1 MQQTQEAVKIAFYQI
16 VIPFIVILGT
26 ISLTMIMTVTIDA
39 ILVPDAAIQRL
50 KDKIPTENNP
60 NKESLLQ
67 LINHKKF
74 KKLPIN
80 LQNAI
85 NEKLKCSSYKAIP
98 IEATMT
104 TAQLFDINSP
114 LWTANIKIEL
124 IAECYEL
131 QQLINSLL
139 AKQNNTN
146 HINLGQ
152 YIQEYVID
160 RQQGMSQLRA
170 QEKQLDRIENKN
182 YAIQPSTAIN

>member
-1 MQQTQEAVKIAFYQI
+1 MQQTQEAVEIAFDQI
-16 VIPFIVILGT
+16 VIPFITILST
-26 ISLTMIMTVTIDA
+26 ISLTMIITLAIDS
-39 ILVPDAAIQRL
+39 IITPNSAIQRL

-60 NKESLLQ
+60 NKESLLR

-170 QEKQLDRIENKN
+170 QEKQLDKIEDKN

>member
-1 MQQTQEAVKIAFYQI
+1 MQQTQEAIEIAFFQI
-16 VIPFIVILGT
+16 FTPVMAIIGVL
-26 ISLTMIMTVTIDA
+26 SLIIITTLTIDA

-50 KDKIPTENNP
+50 KDKIPTEDNP
-60 NKESLLQ
+60 SKESLLCI
-67 LINHKKF
+67 INHKKF
-74 KKLPIN
+74 KKLSIN
-80 LQNAI
+80 LQKAI
-85 NEKLKCSSYKAIP
+85 KEKLKCYSQNPTP
-98 IEATMT
+98 IESTMT
-104 TAQLFDINSP
+104 AAQLFDSNSP

-131 QQLINSLL
+131 QRLINSLL
-139 AKQNNTN
+139 TNQNNTN

-170 QEKQLDRIENKN
+170 QKKQLDKIEDKN

>member
-1 MQQTQEAVKIAFYQI
+1 MQQTQEAVELTFFQIFIPIIAI
-16 VIPFIVILGT
+16 VGILSLIIIMT
-26 ISLTMIMTVTIDA
+26 LTMDA
-39 ILVPDAAIQRL
+39 IITEDYAIQQL
-50 KDKIPTENNP
+50 KNNIPTENKP
-60 NKESLLQ
+60 TKESLLY
-67 LINHKKF
+67 IVNHKKF
-74 KKLPIN
+74 KKLSTN
-80 LQNAI
+80 LQNAVR
-85 NEKLKCSSYKAIP
+85 EKLKCYTYNRAP

-104 TAQLFDINSP
+104 VAQLFNSNSP

-131 QQLINSLL
+131 QRLINSLL
-139 AKQNNTN
+139 TKQNNTN

-170 QEKQLDRIENKN
+170 QKKQLDKLEDKN

>member
-1 MQQTQEAVKIAFYQI
+1 MQQTQEAVEIAFDQI
-16 VIPFIVILGT
+16 VIPFIAILST
-26 ISLTMIMTVTIDA
+26 ISLTMIITLAIDS
-39 ILVPDAAIQRL
+39 IITPNFAIQRL

-60 NKESLLQ
+60 NKESLLR

-152 YIQEYVID
+152 YIQEYIID

-170 QEKQLDRIENKN
+170 QKKQLDKIEDKN
-182 YAIQPSTAIN
+182 YAIQSSTAIN